1 MNKAN
6 LNVPVLQEILF
17 SVFQEDIIVTVR
29 QIARTAAMNLIFAV
43 ITIIVFK
50 IIHKLQKRLFSC
62 AVFVIQISVLACHGN
77 FDVVMDIA

>member
-50 IIHKLQKRLFSC
+50 IIHKLQKWLFSY
-62 AVFVIQISVLACHGN
+62 AQYLIFRSASLLVMAIS
-77 FDVVMDIA
+77 MW